1 MNGGFDFTFHIRRL
15 CEDMVT
21 RAESLQHIDMARVAI
36 SFSQTR
42 SAAKTGIFAS
52 LTPLRFAGGASH
64 TVRRG
69 RKWAIQKV
77 IDPDGRAMLY
87 LLNFYLPRFLD
98 LAFREKLETVIHEL
112 WHVSPR
118 CDGDLRRLGERK
130 YAHGASL
137 KKYDA
142 HVKMLVDEWLAL
154 GPPERLYAF
163 LREDFRKLSAQHGRV
178 IGTKILRR
186 KWSAWIELLHSAFF
200 GSPCGT
206 RKRFR
211 LMPP

>member
-1 MNGGFDFTFHIRRL
+1 MNSGFDFTLHIRRL
-15 CEDMVT
+15 CEDMAA
-21 RAESLQHIDMARVAI
+21 RAESLRHIDMGRVAI

-52 LTPLRFAGGASH
+52 LTPLRFNGGAAH
-64 TVRRG
+64 TIRRG
-69 RKWAIQKV
+69 RKWEIQKV
-77 IDPDGRAMLY
+77 IDPDGRPMLY

-118 CDGDLRRLGERK
+118 FDGDLRRLGEVK
-130 YAHGASL
+130 YAHGASV

-154 GPPERLYAF
+154 DPPERLFAF
-163 LREDFRKLSAQHGRV
+163 LREDFRKLAAQHGRV
-178 IGTKILRR
+178 IGTKIRAPKMVR
-186 KWSAWIELLHSAFF
+186 VD
-200 GSPCGT
+200 
-206 RKRFR
+206 
-211 LMPP
+211 

>member
-1 MNGGFDFTFHIRRL
+1 MNSGFDFTFHIRRL
-15 CEDMVT
+15 CEDMVA

-42 SAAKTGIFAS
+42 SAVKTGIFAS
-52 LTPLRFAGGASH
+52 LTPLRFTGGASH

-69 RKWAIQKV
+69 RKWEIQKV
-77 IDPDGRAMLY
+77 IDPDGRPMLY

-118 CDGDLRRLGERK
+118 FDGDLRRLGEVK
-130 YAHGASL
+130 YAHGASV

-142 HVKMLVDEWLAL
+142 HVKMLADEWLAL
-154 GPPERLYAF
+154 DPPERLYAF
-163 LREDFRKLSAQHGRV
+163 LREDFRKLTAQHGRV
-178 IGTKILRR
+178 IGTKIRAPKMVR
-186 KWSAWIELLHSAFF
+186 VD
-200 GSPCGT
+200 
-206 RKRFR
+206 
-211 LMPP
+211 